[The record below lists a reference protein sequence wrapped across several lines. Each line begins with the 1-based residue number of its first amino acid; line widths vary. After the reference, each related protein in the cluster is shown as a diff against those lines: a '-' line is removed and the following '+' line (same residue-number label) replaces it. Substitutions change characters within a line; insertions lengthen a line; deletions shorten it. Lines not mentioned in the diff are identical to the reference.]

1 MYTIIFGW
9 GNKQKHWKTPDGK
22 NLVVTWNYFNI
33 LWCPIGFNIKWHLV
47 EDEKI
52 DFHVIME
59 DRIVS
64 LEEVKKIFPEQTPDL
79 NVWERY
85 GLVIIIIGITIINIW
100 F

>member
-9 GNKQKHWKTPDGK
+9 GKKQKHWKTPDGK

-52 DFHVIME
+52 VVELNGDVGPCVIRSEYDRGFLTVIMPM
-59 DRIVS
+59 RI
-64 LEEVKKIFPEQTPDL
+64 
-79 NVWERY
+79 
-85 GLVIIIIGITIINIW
+85 
-100 F
+100 